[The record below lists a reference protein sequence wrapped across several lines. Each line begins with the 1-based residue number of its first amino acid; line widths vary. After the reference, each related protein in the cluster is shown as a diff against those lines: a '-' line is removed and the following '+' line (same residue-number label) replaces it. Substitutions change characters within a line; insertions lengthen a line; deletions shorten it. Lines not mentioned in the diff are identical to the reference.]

1 MCDKVEIGRPIDEN
15 DSPGNRYRRE
25 LNFVSVQ
32 LFGPSMLM
40 FHRAGFAGRAYNVAS
55 RLHLPASAIARRA
68 ALFSDSR
75 RPPKFGDAL
84 RGAKSFTGPVEADA
98 SAHSHASATAAV
110 APGPSVQGVFGRAQ
124 ALVREYGAYA
134 VGIYATLWV
143 TPLVGVY
150 AACVVCDNF
159 GYGDPGPLL
168 ASLGI
173 KDWIYGLAGL
183 PADARPAPWQVSAA
197 WAYISAEVLEPVRF
211 PLTLYLAP
219 RLKRWVVGAAWPSSS
234 NDSQT
239 VPASSATN
247 AQAPLGTPDNN
258 ASGRTGSST

>member
-1 MCDKVEIGRPIDEN
+1 MLFIGFL
-15 DSPGNRYRRE
+15 SK
-25 LNFVSVQ
+25 
-32 LFGPSMLM
+32 GPPVIRM
-40 FHRAGFAGRAYNVAS
+40 FLRAGFAYKAAS
-55 RLHLPASAIARRA
+55 RLQAPASVIARGA
-68 ALFSDSR
+68 ALFSDIR

-84 RGAKSFTGPVEADA
+84 RGAKSVSGREDPVDADA
-98 SAHSHASATAAV
+98 SAHSHASATAV
-110 APGPSVQGVFGRAQ
+110 ATPVQGVFGRAQ

-150 AACVVCDNF
+150 AACVAYDNF

-197 WAYISAEVLEPVRF
+197 WAYMSAEVLEPVRF
-211 PLTLYLAP
+211 PLTLFLAP
-219 RLKRWVVGAAWPSSS
+219 RIKRWVVGAAAPSSS
-234 NDSQT
+234 SNSQT
-239 VPASSATN
+239 SPANSAAN
-247 AQAPLGTPDNN
+247 AQALSETPDSS
-258 ASGRTGSST
+258 ASGRTGSSS